1 LRIAFH
7 VPRASHLKGGLS
19 GDRVQV
25 PALIAG
31 LRERCHEVEIVSRV
45 NVRNF
50 WRGRIPVS
58 RLVTEAISIRKEM
71 KKFSPDA
78 WLVYG
83 PSPKNPDLFGWW
95 QHPKRYVLWQTDP
108 GGGKK
113 SMPKWWRRFFKFV
126 HEHSLARAD
135 QVAAYNPWSAD
146 GLRAVVAPERLHLFP
161 PAIKIWDWIP
171 SREESRQRLGL
182 SQEAPV
188 VLCVSRLTLD
198 DHERQRPGKTEM
210 VLDLMAAL
218 VSLPSDAVLV
228 LVGDGPGRRRLE
240 EAAAKHEPEGR
251 VRLVG
256 PVAHEDTKWYYAA
269 CDLFAYPYRLDQPF
283 LAILEAQSCGRP
295 VVTMGTRSAELTVDS
310 GRTGLL
316 AKDPEEFRGH
326 LAALARDRVRCE
338 AMGKAGPEYIAKFHS
353 METRLSQIEDLLGC
367 S

>member
-1 LRIAFH
+1 MRIAFH
-7 VPRASHLKGGLS
+7 VPRASHLKGGFS

-25 PALIAG
+25 PSLIAG
-31 LRERCHEVEIVSRV
+31 LRERGHEVKIVSRV

-50 WRGRIPVS
+50 WRGQIPVS

-83 PSPKNPDLFGWW
+83 PSTKNPDLFGWW
-95 QHPKRYVLWQTDP
+95 QHPKRYVLWHTEP
-108 GGGKK
+108 GGGK
-113 SMPKWWRRFFKFV
+113 SMPKRWRRFFKLA
-126 HEHSLARAD
+126 HRHSLARAD
-135 QVAAYNPWSAD
+135 QVAAHHPGSAD
-146 GLRAVVAPERLHLFP
+146 GLRAFVAPERLHLFP
-161 PAIKIWDWIP
+161 PAIKIWDCIP

-210 VLDLMAAL
+210 VLDLMATL

-228 LVGDGPGRRRLE
+228 LVGDGPGRRYLE
-240 EAAAKHEPEGR
+240 EEVAKHEPEGR

-256 PVAHEDTKWYYAA
+256 HVEDTRWYYAA
-269 CDLFAYPYRLDQPF
+269 CDLFAYPYRVDLPF
-283 LAILEAQSCGRP
+283 VAILEAQSCGRP
-295 VVTMGTRSAELTVDS
+295 VVTMGTRSAELIVDS

-316 AKDPEEFRGH
+316 AKDLDEFQAH
-326 LAALARDRVRCE
+326 MATLTRDRTLCE
-338 AMGKAGPEYIAKFHS
+338 SMGRAGREYIQGFHS
-353 METRLSQIEDLLGC
+353 MQTRVKQIEGMLYGRT
-367 S
+367 